1 MASELKRDRRFIFR
15 FYFALFLIFTNRQR
29 GAKKVAS
36 HFAQLVLL
44 PIVMHKTMHSLTGKD
59 SVVEISYG
67 RALWRNFLGQSPD
80 WYKLALIIFLI
91 VNPLVF
97 AVAPFVAG
105 WLLVVEFIFTLA
117 MALKC
122 YPLVAGIYFMKQLL
136 LFVFT
141 RLLLGIRSKMLLSLA
156 FCLAA
161 AFLSAFLDALT
172 VVAVVISVAVG
183 FYGIYHRVA
192 SARPD
197 DSDLLDD
204 SHIEQHYREV
214 LEQFRGFLRSLMM
227 HAGVGTALG
236 GVMTMVGEPQNLI
249 IAKAAGWHF
258 GEFFLRM
265 APVTLPVMV
274 CGLLTCLLVEK
285 YRLFGYGEPLP
296 PTVRKVLQEFD
307 DRSRAQR
314 SRQERLRL
322 IAQALI
328 GIWLIVALAFHL
340 AEVGLIG
347 LSVIILATTFTG
359 VTDEHAIG
367 KAFTEALPFTAL
379 LTVFFSI
386 VAVIIDQ
393 QLFTPV
399 IEFVL
404 QASPHAQLSL
414 FYLFNGLLSSISDNV
429 FVGTVYINEAKAALE
444 HGAISLPQFEMLA
457 VAINTGTNLPSV
469 ATPNGQAAFLFL
481 LTSALAPLIRL
492 SYGRMVWM
500 ALPYTIVLTLVGLL
514 CVEFTLMPVTDWLLA
529 HGWLVTPSLP

>member
-1 MASELKRDRRFIFR
+1 
-15 FYFALFLIFTNRQR
+15 
-29 GAKKVAS
+29 
-36 HFAQLVLL
+36 
-44 PIVMHKTMHSLTGKD
+44 
-59 SVVEISYG
+59 VEISYG

-80 WYKLALIIFLI
+80 WYKLTLLVFLV
-91 VNPLVF
+91 VNPVVFLVDPF
-97 AVAPFVAG
+97 AAG
-105 WLLVVEFIFTLA
+105 WLLVAEFIFTLA

-122 YPLVAGIYFMKQLL
+122 YPLLPGGLLAFEAVIIGMTSAEHVKEELASNLEVLLLLMFMVAGIYFMKQLL
-136 LFVFT
+136 LFIFT
-141 RLLLGIRSKMLLSLA
+141 RLLLSISSKTILSLA
-156 FCLAA
+156 FCFAA

-192 SARPD
+192 SSQPEGDLHD
-197 DSDLLDD
+197 DSDVDA
-204 SHIEQHYREV
+204 QKREV
-214 LEQFRGFLRSLMM
+214 LEQFRAFLRSLMM

-249 IAKAAGWHF
+249 IAKAAGWNF
-258 GEFFLRM
+258 SEFFLRM
-265 APVTLPVMV
+265 APVSVPVLV
-274 CGLLTCLLVEK
+274 CGFVTCILVEK
-285 YRLFGYGEPLP
+285 FRVFGYGAQLPEP
-296 PTVRKVLQEFD
+296 VRRELQKFD
-307 DRSRAQR
+307 QQSRSQR
-314 SRQERLRL
+314 TRQDKLRL
-322 IAQALI
+322 VAQGII
-328 GIWLIVALAFHL
+328 GLWLIAALAFHL

-379 LTVFFSI
+379 LTVFFAV

-393 QLFTPV
+393 ELFSP
-399 IEFVL
+399 IIAYVL
-404 QASPHAQLSL
+404 RAEADAQLTL

-429 FVGTVYINEAKAALE
+429 FVGTVYINEAKAALQ
-444 HGAISLPQFEMLA
+444 HGAINAEQFELLA

-500 ALPYTIVLTLVGLL
+500 ALPYTLVLTLVGLL
-514 CVEFTLMPVTDWLLA
+514 CVKITLIPYTQWLIQAGILA
-529 HGWLVTPSLP
+529 AH